1 MNSKE
6 LLTGVFSRG
15 ATAYRE
21 RLEEAMRK
29 GEAAGRDAIL
39 DYLKPRPG
47 MRILDLACGPGTL
60 TIPMARDL
68 NGAGEVI
75 GIDLAE
81 GMLAVGRQAAGGRS
95 LPVRFLRM
103 DIENLQF
110 PAATF
115 DAVSCGHGLHF
126 LPNLGRAL
134 REVRRVMKPN
144 ARFAASIPPSA
155 GPDPSPAVD
164 AFRKAI
170 DKRLGPAP
178 AQPELA
184 ATRAILGALDRF
196 AGAALAAGFRF
207 AEAERVE
214 VETSWDGPAHYAGV
228 NASWWAFA
236 VRMEGLS
243 EHVRRMVVDE
253 AAEAVRKVTGE
264 APFQTPATANVLRAE
279 A

>member
-6 LLTGVFSRG
+6 YLAGVFSRN
-15 ATAYRE
+15 APAYRA
-21 RLEEAMRK
+21 RLDEAMRK
-29 GEAAGRDAIL
+29 GEAAGRDAVL

-60 TIPMARDL
+60 TIPMAKDL

-81 GMLAVGRQAAGGRS
+81 GMLAVARKAAGGRS

-110 PAATF
+110 PAADF
-115 DAVSCGHGLHF
+115 DAVSCAHGLHF

-134 REVRRVMKPN
+134 REVRRVMKPK
-144 ARFAASIPPSA
+144 ARFAASIPPA
-155 GPDPSPAVD
+155 DGPDPSPAVD
-164 AFRKAI
+164 AFRMAI

-178 AQPELA
+178 PQPQLA
-184 ATRAILGALDRF
+184 ETRAILGALDRF

-214 VETSWDGPAHYAGV
+214 VETNWDGPAHYAAV
-228 NASWWAFA
+228 NSNWWTFA
-236 VRMEGLS
+236 ARMEGLS
-243 EHVRRMVVDE
+243 EHVRQMVVDE
-253 AAEAVRKVTGE
+253 AAAAVREVTGE
-264 APFQTPATANVLRAE
+264 APFRAPAAANVLRAE